1 MVGVPV
7 PVPVGKEPVLVGLIR
22 SGLTVLLKEVVA
34 DGVERS
40 SWTVEVTVVVVVMVV
55 VVSGMV
61 AVVSV
66 VSVAPTVLMSVV
78 TVWLWTLI
86 KVEVTVLTT

>member
-1 MVGVPV
+1 VVGVPV

-66 VSVAPTVLMSVV
+66 APTVLMSVV